1 MRILESINSPRDL
14 KRLRREEL
22 RKLAEEIREEI
33 ISVVSKN
40 GGHLAPSLGVVELTL
55 ALHYVFD
62 TPKDK
67 IIWDVGHQAYAHKII
82 TGRRSSFRTLRQWGG
97 ISGFP
102 RRSESPYDVFDSGHS
117 GSALPVALGM
127 AEAGHLRGDGGRV
140 VAVIGDG
147 TLSTG
152 VAFEALNCAGAW
164 GSDLIVILND
174 NEMSISRSVGALSSY
189 LNRIMT
195 GQWVTRL
202 REDIKRLLQEI
213 PGGKPLFRFIKYTEE
228 TLKGIF
234 TPGILFEELGF
245 KYIGPLDG
253 HNIDHLIDNLK
264 NVKHLKGPVLLHVVT
279 RKGKGYRPAEEDPT
293 TFHGVSGFDREKG
306 TIPSNP
312 LAPPTYTEVFGR
324 ALVELA
330 SEDERIVAITAAMP
344 QGTGLV
350 EFSKR
355 FPDRFYDVGI
365 AEQSA
370 VSLAAGLALGGLRP
384 VVAIYSTFLQRAYD
398 QIIEDVCLQKAPVI
412 FAIDRGGVVG
422 EDGATHHGVFD
433 LSYLRPIPNLV
444 VMAPKDEG
452 ELRDMLYTALRT
464 EGPSA
469 IRYPRG
475 RGAGANCE
483 GFKAL
488 EIGKGEV
495 LREGRELLIVALGSM
510 VHPSLEAAEL
520 LEREGIGTTVI
531 NARFIKPLDEELIC
545 SLAEDHRAILTVE
558 ENVKA
563 GGFGSQVTE
572 ALRRKGIK
580 RRVKVLGLP
589 DEFIEHGPR
598 GKLLEL
604 YGLSSRAIAEEG
616 RRLLEDARGEAR

>member
-1 MRILESINSPRDL
+1 MRILESINSPQDL

-152 VAFEALNCAGAW
+152 VALEALNCAGAW

-306 TIPSNP
+306 TISSNP

-488 EIGKGEV
+488 EIGRGEV

>member
-1 MRILESINSPRDL
+1 MRMLESINSPRDL

-102 RRSESPYDVFDSGHS
+102 RRSESPYDIFDSGHS

-152 VAFEALNCAGAW
+152 VALEALNCAGAW

-306 TIPSNP
+306 TISSNP

-330 SEDERIVAITAAMP
+330 SEDDRIVAITAAMP

-488 EIGKGEV
+488 EIGRGEV

>member
-1 MRILESINSPRDL
+1 MRILESINSPQDL

-152 VAFEALNCAGAW
+152 VALEALNCAGAW

-306 TIPSNP
+306 TISSNP

-330 SEDERIVAITAAMP
+330 SEDDRIVAITAAMP

-483 GFKAL
+483 GFRAL
-488 EIGKGEV
+488 EIGRGEV

-520 LEREGIGTTVI
+520 LEGEGIGTTVI

-545 SLAEDHRAILTVE
+545 SLAEDHRAVLTVE

>member
-152 VAFEALNCAGAW
+152 VALEALNCAGAW

-306 TIPSNP
+306 TISSNP

-488 EIGKGEV
+488 EIGRGEV

>member
-1 MRILESINSPRDL
+1 MRILESINSPQDL

-102 RRSESPYDVFDSGHS
+102 RRSESPYDIFDSGHS

-152 VAFEALNCAGAW
+152 VALEALNCAGAW

-306 TIPSNP
+306 TISSNP

-330 SEDERIVAITAAMP
+330 SEDDRIVAITAAMP

-433 LSYLRPIPNLV
+433 LSYLKPIPNLV

-488 EIGKGEV
+488 EIGRGEV

>member
-1 MRILESINSPRDL
+1 MRILESINSPQDL

-152 VAFEALNCAGAW
+152 VALEALNCAGAW

-306 TIPSNP
+306 TISSNP

-330 SEDERIVAITAAMP
+330 SEDDRIVAITAAMP

-488 EIGKGEV
+488 EIGRGEV

-520 LEREGIGTTVI
+520 LEGEGIGTTVI

-545 SLAEDHRAILTVE
+545 SLAEDHRAVLTVE

>member
-102 RRSESPYDVFDSGHS
+102 RRSESPYDIFDSGHS

-488 EIGKGEV
+488 EIGRGEV

>member
-1 MRILESINSPRDL
+1 MRILESINSPQDL

-152 VAFEALNCAGAW
+152 VALEALNCAGAW

-213 PGGKPLFRFIKYTEE
+213 PGGKPLFRFMKYTEE

-306 TIPSNP
+306 TISSNP

-330 SEDERIVAITAAMP
+330 SEDDRIVAITAAMP

-488 EIGKGEV
+488 EIGRGEV

-520 LEREGIGTTVI
+520 LEGEGIGTTVI

-545 SLAEDHRAILTVE
+545 SLAEDHRAVLTVE

-604 YGLSSRAIAEEG
+604 YGLSPRAIAEEG

>member
-306 TIPSNP
+306 TISSNP

-330 SEDERIVAITAAMP
+330 SEDDRIVAITAAMP

-488 EIGKGEV
+488 EIGRGEV

-545 SLAEDHRAILTVE
+545 SLAEDHRAVLTVE

>member
-1 MRILESINSPRDL
+1 
-14 KRLRREEL
+14 
-22 RKLAEEIREEI
+22 
-33 ISVVSKN
+33 
-40 GGHLAPSLGVVELTL
+40 
-55 ALHYVFD
+55 
-62 TPKDK
+62 
-67 IIWDVGHQAYAHKII
+67 
-82 TGRRSSFRTLRQWGG
+82 
-97 ISGFP
+97 
-102 RRSESPYDVFDSGHS
+102 
-117 GSALPVALGM
+117 
-127 AEAGHLRGDGGRV
+127 
-140 VAVIGDG
+140 
-147 TLSTG
+147 
-152 VAFEALNCAGAW
+152 
-164 GSDLIVILND
+164 
-174 NEMSISRSVGALSSY
+174 
-189 LNRIMT
+189 
-195 GQWVTRL
+195 
-202 REDIKRLLQEI
+202 
-213 PGGKPLFRFIKYTEE
+213 KYTEE

-488 EIGKGEV
+488 EIGRGEV

>member
-1 MRILESINSPRDL
+1 MRIIDSINSPEDL

-22 RKLAEEIREEI
+22 RQLAEEIREEI

-102 RRSESPYDVFDSGHS
+102 KRSESPYDVFDSGHS

-253 HNIDHLIDNLK
+253 HNLDHLIDNLK

-293 TFHGVSGFDREKG
+293 TFHGVSGFDKEKG

-312 LAPPTYTEVFGR
+312 LAPLAYTEVFGR

-330 SEDERIVAITAAMP
+330 SKDERIVAITAAMP

-398 QIIEDVCLQKAPVI
+398 QIIEDVCLQKAPVV

-452 ELRDMLYTALRT
+452 ELRDMLYTALRA

-475 RGAGANCE
+475 RGVGVSWE

-510 VHPSLEAAEL
+510 VHPSMEAAEL
-520 LEREGIGTTVI
+520 LEGEGIGATVI
-531 NARFIKPLDEELIC
+531 NARFIKPLDEDLIC

-558 ENVKA
+558 ENVAA

-572 ALRRKGIK
+572 ALRRKGIR

-604 YGLSSRAIAEEG
+604 YGLSPQAIAAEG
-616 RRLLEDARGEAR
+616 KRLLEDARGEAR